1 MKGIIK
7 IGWKEDVM
15 ELDEALE
22 LIQKL
27 QEAERFEEYTEYKSK
42 EKTYHVWSEG
52 IESVRAS
59 VEVLT
64 DSGYRA
70 AKLLGKHEKST

>member
-7 IGWKEDVM
+7 IGWKEYVM

-27 QEAERFEEYTEYKSK
+27 QEAERFEEYTEYLSLI
-42 EKTYHVWSEG
+42 H
-52 IESVRAS
+52 I
-59 VEVLT
+59 
-64 DSGYRA
+64 
-70 AKLLGKHEKST
+70 